1 MRKQGGP
8 ASRSNASAVLDKQG
22 DFVEHTFVWSATTC
36 DVPGVGLY
44 LGVAPD
50 YQHMGVARGLSPRQ
64 ARLFVGGRIR
74 LGRQGTA
81 WPIYYYAVRD
91 PSAVRVVPLDQPA
104 LPGGFRH
111 VELRITVGR
120 NGNDGAIV
128 VAPPPREETDS
139 SAQDQYTASFAAFL
153 ITIGLPAEKE
163 HPFFEQMIDRHF
175 DQEWTEIYER
185 VLKRCR

>member
-1 MRKQGGP
+1 
-8 ASRSNASAVLDKQG
+8 
-22 DFVEHTFVWSATTC
+22 VEHTIVWSATTC
-36 DVPGVGLY
+36 NVPGVGLY

-74 LGRQGTA
+74 LGREGTT

-91 PSAVRVVPLDQPA
+91 PSAVRVVPLDQPV

-111 VELRITVGR
+111 VELRIEIGR
-120 NGNDGAIV
+120 SGNGNGGAIV
-128 VAPPPREETDS
+128 VAHRARERAGGSAPDQDALS
-139 SAQDQYTASFAAFL
+139 SAAFL
-153 ITIGLPAEKE
+153 ITIGLPVEQE

-185 VLKRCR
+185 ILMRCRPETSAGQGRRRVRGG